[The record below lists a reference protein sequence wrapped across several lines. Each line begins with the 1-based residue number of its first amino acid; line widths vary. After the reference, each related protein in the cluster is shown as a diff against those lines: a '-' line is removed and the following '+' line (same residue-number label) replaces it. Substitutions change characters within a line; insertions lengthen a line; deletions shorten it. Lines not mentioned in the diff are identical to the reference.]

1 MWDNFDSPQ
10 LQPTFLVPAGKGQP
24 RGSIPSSLCLALCSR
39 SHLGLGIQS
48 LHLKPCIPLI
58 MPVTSGL
65 SLHLSEAISLHLYN
79 GRE

>member
-10 LQPTFLVPAGKGQP
+10 LQPTFLVPTGKGQP
-24 RGSIPSSLCLALCSR
+24 RGSIPGSLCLALCSR